1 MKATESES
9 APRRVFWPFPG
20 IVFLLI
26 GLSLTMATVTA
37 VLATNDPSFGL
48 EEDYFAKAVAW
59 DETAAQLEKNKEL
72 GWEAKAELSAALDG
86 QGERAVTVLLTDAQG
101 AAVEGAKVEVFA
113 FHNARRKDTLGFE
126 LVEIAAGRYA
136 GAAPMVRLG
145 QWTLRLRVT
154 RDDEVFTSTETSW
167 AR

>member
-1 MKATESES
+1 MKATESEG
-9 APRRVFWPFPG
+9 APKRVFWPFPG
-20 IVFLLI
+20 LVFVLI
-26 GLSLTMATVTA
+26 GLSLSIATVTV

-72 GWEAKAELSAALDG
+72 GWQAKAELSAALDG
-86 QGERAVTVLLTDAQG
+86 QGMRSVTVLLADTEG

-113 FHNARRKDTLGFE
+113 FHNARRKDTMGFE

-136 GAAPMVRLG
+136 GAAPMVREG

-154 RDDEVFTSTETSW
+154 RGDETFTATETSW